1 MALSV
6 LTELN
11 DELSRLYVAGSAL
24 AAGESRLARLALG
37 LRMLG
42 KKAPVF
48 AELDDRL
55 AVLLVSDTQHSP
67 EALMEAGLLLH
78 SLRYTQGITELEE
91 AAANLVYAETPLAPT
106 VIPFSRLKVVS
117 DIMARRVYEPA
128 ILAWVQ
134 ELHAMGQHNDPR
146 LYRAYCKVIAD
157 KGELT
162 EFLEHTIIPAIG
174 KPMIPFVEAQ
184 LDITGGSRN
193 AALFRIL
200 YALKGPDILPLS
212 EEALERGAVWVA
224 CEAIISLAE
233 EPRYKE
239 QLLTLAQD
247 RRNLIKKAALRAL
260 NTMKMKELTDV
271 FPKVR
276 DATLTTL
283 DTMEKK

>member
-1 MALSV
+1 MTLSV

-24 AAGESRLARLALG
+24 AADESRLARLVPG
-37 LRMLG
+37 LRTLG
-42 KKAPVF
+42 ENAPVF
-48 AELDDRL
+48 AELAERL

-91 AAANLVYAETPLAPT
+91 AAANLVYAETPLAAT

-117 DIMARRVYEPA
+117 EIMGRRVAEPV
-128 ILAWVQ
+128 ILAWIQ
-134 ELHAMGQHNDPR
+134 ELYAMGQHNDPR

-174 KPMIPFVEAQ
+174 KPMLPFVEAQ

-200 YALKGPDILPLS
+200 YALKGRDILPLS
-212 EEALERGAVWVA
+212 EEALERGSIWVA
-224 CEAIISLAE
+224 CEAILTLAE

-239 QLLTLAQD
+239 QLLALAQD
-247 RRNLIKKAALRAL
+247 RRNAVRKAALTA
-260 NTMKMKELTDV
+260 
-271 FPKVR
+271 
-276 DATLTTL
+276 L
-283 DTMEKK
+283 DTMGKNEHEKD

>member
-24 AAGESRLARLALG
+24 AAGESRLARFMPG
-37 LRMLG
+37 LRTLG
-42 KKAPVF
+42 EKALVF
-48 AELDDRL
+48 AQLAERL

-67 EALMEAGLLLH
+67 EALLEVGLLLH
-78 SLRYTQGITELEE
+78 SLRYTQGITEIEDV
-91 AAANLVYAETPLAPT
+91 ASNLSYAESPLAPT
-106 VIPFSRLKVVS
+106 VIPFSRLKMVS
-117 DIMARRVYEPA
+117 EITARRVSEPT
-128 ILAWVQ
+128 ILAWIQ
-134 ELHAMGQHNDPR
+134 ELYAIRLHDEPR

-174 KPMIPFVEAQ
+174 KPMLPFVEAQ

-200 YALKGPDILPLS
+200 YALKGRDILPLS
-212 EEALERGAVWVA
+212 EQALAHGSIWVA
-224 CEAIISLAE
+224 CEAIITLAE
-233 EPRYKE
+233 DPRYKE

-247 RRNLIKKAALRAL
+247 RRNAVRKAALTAL
-260 NTMKMKELTDV
+260 NTIG
-271 FPKVR
+271 
-276 DATLTTL
+276 
-283 DTMEKK
+283 KK